1 MRKLIYLLIFQII
14 IVFPTVAQ
22 QSVGNARIDKVYLI
36 FKTHLDVGFTELG
49 SKVVDTYNHEFIPAA
64 LKLSETFAANDTLKN
79 HYPWTTGSWLI
90 WNYLQS
96 AGESERQRMIAAIE
110 RKDFFGMPCH
120 SLCKP
125 NCVIAH
131 SYQLRWLYL
140 NSLTDSL
147 IEKLVRQK

>member
-14 IVFPTVAQ
+14 IVFPAVAQ

-110 RKDFFGMPCH
+110 RKDFFLACH
-120 SLCKP
+120 A
-125 NCVIAH
+125 IH
-131 SYQLRWLYL
+131 SANR
-140 NSLTDSL
+140 T
-147 IEKLVRQK
+147 V